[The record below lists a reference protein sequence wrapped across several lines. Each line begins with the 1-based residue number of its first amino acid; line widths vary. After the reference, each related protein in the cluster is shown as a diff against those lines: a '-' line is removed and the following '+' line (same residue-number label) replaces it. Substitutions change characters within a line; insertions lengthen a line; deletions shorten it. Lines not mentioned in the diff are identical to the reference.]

1 MLWTGTEGGQSE
13 YLGLF
18 TRKSNWYV
26 MDSDELSSGGYV
38 SSIKSST
45 YFVCNLEQIF
55 AINPH
60 SIRIEVGSDGAYGSP
75 QLQNWSQIFD
85 LKEIEKTPEIGSQAS

>member
-1 MLWTGTEGGQSE
+1 MLWTGTEGEQSK

-18 TRKSNWYV
+18 TRKSNWYI
-26 MDSDELSSGGYV
+26 MDSEELSSGGYV

-55 AINPH
+55 AINPN
-60 SIRIEVGSDGAYGSP
+60 SIRIEIGNDGLYGSP
-75 QLQNWSQIFD
+75 QMRNWKQIFD
-85 LKEIEKTPEIGSQAS
+85 LKELEKALEISSQTS

>member
-1 MLWTGTEGGQSE
+1 
-13 YLGLF
+13 
-18 TRKSNWYV
+18 
-26 MDSDELSSGGYV
+26 MDSEELSSGGYV

-55 AINPH
+55 AINPN

-75 QLQNWSQIFD
+75 QMRNWSQFFD
-85 LKEIEKTPEIGSQAS
+85 LKEIEKTPEIGSQAL